1 MISRVPLRR
10 TFLESRMA
18 VKQESALSEE
28 FAAALHSA
36 RDARERTH
44 AALDLLA
51 PKITDNEQA
60 GYALMSLVD
69 IFTEICA
76 AYALIHE
83 MMKPCLE
90 ISGID
95 LRPVV
100 SAAIARGV
108 NGTRQVPTAAA
119 RAFGIVV
126 RGLRVGRSLQGDELA
141 IRAGLDSQRYQ
152 EIDSGISEPNL
163 LELTRIAAALHL
175 RPSELVGRFEIV
187 SLVPRAI
194 DPETATRRL

>member
-1 MISRVPLRR
+1 
-10 TFLESRMA
+10 MA

-36 RDARERTH
+36 RDARKRTH

-51 PKITDNEQA
+51 PKIIDNEQA

-69 IFTEICA
+69 IFTEVCA

-100 SAAIARGV
+100 SAAIARGAG
-108 NGTRQVPTAAA
+108 GTQRASTVTA
-119 RAFGIVV
+119 RAFGLVV
-126 RGLRVGRSLQGDELA
+126 RGLRVGQGLQVDELA
-141 IRAGLDSQRYQ
+141 ILAGLDTQRYH

-163 LELTRIAAALHL
+163 AELTRIATALGL
-175 RPSELVGRFEIV
+175 RSSELVERFDRV
-187 SLVPRAI
+187 NLVPRAI
-194 DPETATRRL
+194 DSEAATR